1 MCPSFETILHNKIDR
16 TKQLDNLSPLEEKY
30 FKKYS
35 EEINEGRLKLENFK
49 DLEKTGEYAP
59 GEIEKDIAYVDAI
72 KSRESSGTKRGALLE
87 GIISEQAELS
97 NWFGQDSS
105 LIFLSEYDDRMS
117 HSDLLLEME
126 SDKGEPVRL
135 LVDVTTSVDE
145 SKIDEKISRSYDSL
159 GGVKLGKV
167 KYFESRMEELR
178 GKLNGI
184 PRVVIGINPGTLR
197 DFCDNIREKNNR
209 QEDNYI
215 QLMLLEEIENQLA
228 HMKEVLISNGKE
240 SGAAFSELS
249 KSLGCI
255 INLLEKKED
264 LRPLDYEK
272 KVSGDKTYR
281 LLRH

>member
-1 MCPSFETILHNKIDR
+1 MHPSFEAVFHKIDR

-35 EEINEGRLKLENFK
+35 EEISEERIKLENFK
-49 DLEKTGEYAP
+49 DLEAAGKYAP
-59 GEIEKDIAYVDAI
+59 GEIEKDIAYVEAI

-126 SDKGEPVRL
+126 SDKGESVKL
-135 LVDVTTSVDE
+135 LIDVTTSVDE

-167 KYFESRMEELR
+167 KYFESRREEFR
-178 GKLNGI
+178 GKINSI
-184 PRVVIGINPGTLR
+184 PRVVAGINPRTLR
-197 DFCDNIREKNNR
+197 DFCDSIREKNNR

-215 QLMLLEEIENQLA
+215 QFMLLEEIENQLA

-240 SGAAFSELS
+240 SGVAFSEVN
-249 KSLGCI
+249 KSLSCI
-255 INLLEKKED
+255 SNLLEKKED
-264 LRPLDYEK
+264 LRSLDYEK
-272 KVSGDKTYR
+272 KVSADRTYH